1 MNGALII
8 LLIAILIIGVAIMVV
23 IAVTNRTGKTLDV
36 EKYQKHWLRI
46 ESELQ
51 RDVPSTYQTVILS
64 ADKLL
69 DMALKER
76 GFKGETMG
84 ERMKNANNVW
94 KNADHVWGAHKIR
107 NKIAHEADAYV
118 TYEVAARSLV
128 AYKQA
133 LRDLG
138 AF

>member
-1 MNGALII
+1 MNGTLII
-8 LLIAILIIGVAIMVV
+8 LLVAIVIIGVAIMVV
-23 IAVTNRTGKTLDV
+23 IAVTSKTGKSLDV
-36 EKYQKHWLRI
+36 DKYQRRWLAI
-46 ESELQ
+46 ESGLKRTE
-51 RDVPSTYQTVILS
+51 PASYQMTILN

-76 GFKGETMG
+76 AFKGQTMG
-84 ERMKNANNVW
+84 ERMKSANDTW

-107 NKIAHEADAYV
+107 NKIAHESDV
-118 TYEVAARSLV
+118 HITYEVAARSLV

>member
-1 MNGALII
+1 MNGPLIF
-8 LLIAILIIGVAIMVV
+8 LLIAILLIGLAIMAV
-23 IAVTNRTGKTLDV
+23 IIITGRAGKTLEV
-36 EKYQKHWLRI
+36 EKYQRRWLSI
-46 ESELQ
+46 ESSLK
-51 RDVPSTYQTVILS
+51 RDEPASYHMTVLN

-69 DMALKER
+69 DMALRER
-76 GFKGETMG
+76 GFKGETTG
-84 ERMKNANNVW
+84 ERMKSANSSW
-94 KNADHVWGAHKIR
+94 KNADHVWGAHKVR

-118 TYEVAARSLV
+118 TYEIAARSLV